1 MPPSSPI
8 ASSAPAHSLP
18 RLAAL
23 AWLRKDFN
31 EGEPSCMHS
40 WVNPASG
47 VAASRLC
54 EQGGDAQGKA
64 ASASPSASAST
75 PRAGAA
81 RPLRLHERFAGI
93 LLAANGLMGLCAGRP
108 ARCVHFSAEIPDPSA
123 PDGGRG
129 GVGGRGGGGG
139 GGGGLRALA
148 LRAAVAGGGK
158 AAPPAAQGATH
169 VPATAVLLEC
179 DETLLAVVV
188 EGMPPPP
195 SSSSLPLSP
204 QGPASVVVGPPT
216 EATCIAL
223 ASAVLD
229 ACVCA
234 FGPAVIYAG
243 SGLFWTEAG
252 RAREGTA
259 AALDVIGSRFA
270 ATAGSAALLAW
281 GGEGE
286 GEGGGVRA
294 AHAVPTTTPLAPS
307 ALTAAA
313 WALPTVPVATL
324 SRAAEITPL
333 IRAARASLIREYLAE
348 RGAAAAASLAATAT
362 AVSAVAAF
370 ASMEGG
376 GHGRA
381 ALSVD
386 DVLPAPT
393 APAPAS
399 VSAGPSKE
407 QEGEGVGA
415 GEGGEAA
422 TTTEDPPDPSL
433 SLPASAE
440 PALVARRRQG
450 ESLKLKPRR
459 PAPGA
464 VSATRGAIASPPPV
478 PLSTSSSRR
487 TSAADA
493 SDASFRGQ
501 LNVLERLS
509 APSSEAR
516 RRPSKAPSSSPASS
530 PAPAPAAPQP
540 SHALN
545 PRMQLPFVAY
555 LSAQLL
561 GVAQKA
567 ASALARGADADGD
580 ADAGRLAV
588 EGVAALWVRRTGADP
603 HAHGLHASPPHVS
616 ISALAPSPFNSPV
629 SLLSPA
635 HAELVGLAARV
646 HGLAAMRAW
655 PSVGQAA
662 GEAAPLLLPVH
673 AFSREA
679 APARPQAV
687 SPTHALSSAGQLGLL
702 VPVAAG
708 PAAAA
713 SDTSPLFLPLSLSVR
728 SFAVVLALWPVPPGP
743 LPPPMQHIED
753 HEDAFV
759 GVAVLVSEPALP
771 FPHPKPPRPPAAA
784 AAADGA
790 DVEEVTRGRT
800 SAAEASLAS
809 ALVGPA
815 AREAAR
821 ALASHAAATA
831 LFACEGEV

>member
-1 MPPSSPI
+1 
-8 ASSAPAHSLP
+8 
-18 RLAAL
+18 
-23 AWLRKDFN
+23 
-31 EGEPSCMHS
+31 MHS
-40 WVNPASG
+40 WVNPSSG

-64 ASASPSASAST
+64 ASASPSSSAST

-108 ARCVHFSAEIPDPSA
+108 ARCVHFSAEIPSPSA
-123 PDGGRG
+123 PD
-129 GVGGRGGGGG
+129 GGRGGGGG

-158 AAPPAAQGATH
+158 AAPPAAQGVTH

-195 SSSSLPLSP
+195 SSSSLPPP

-223 ASAVLD
+223 ARAVLD

-234 FGPAVIYAG
+234 FGPAVIHAG

-281 GGEGE
+281 GVEGE
-286 GEGGGVRA
+286 GEREGVRA

-348 RGAAAAASLAATAT
+348 RGADAAASLAATAT

-370 ASMEGG
+370 ASMGG

-386 DVLPAPT
+386 DVLPAPE
-393 APAPAS
+393 APAS
-399 VSAGPSKE
+399 ASASAGPSK
-407 QEGEGVGA
+407 EGEGVGA
-415 GEGGEAA
+415 GEGGGGEAAAA
-422 TTTEDPPDPSL
+422 TTEAPPDASL

-440 PALVARRRQG
+440 PALVARRSRQG

-478 PLSTSSSRR
+478 PPSTSSSRR
-487 TSAADA
+487 TSAADT

-501 LNVLERLS
+501 LNVFERLS

-555 LSAQLL
+555 LSSQILN
-561 GVAQKA
+561 VAQKA

-603 HAHGLHASPPHVS
+603 HAHANTHTLHAPPPHVS
-616 ISALAPSPFNSPV
+616 VSALAPSPFNSPV

-679 APARPQAV
+679 EPARLQAV

-713 SDTSPLFLPLSLSVR
+713 SDTSPLPLPLCVR
-728 SFAVVLALWPVPPGP
+728 SFAVVLSLWPVPPGP

-790 DVEEVTRGRT
+790 DVEEIVRGRT

-831 LFACEGEV
+831 LFACEGEWKPV